1 MLWEEGNKGSQGAW
15 ELLGEEVASGE
26 VQLWP
31 VPLVLWSVNCVTD
44 PVLPGGKGA
53 GAPCPHQSIIG
64 HREDMTSQALPS
76 AKDNSLDKGVAVS
89 HAQPIPA
96 VAVRQTQWSGDR
108 DQGGTPA
115 VCSAVVREGF

>member
-1 MLWEEGNKGSQGAW
+1 MLWEGSQGAW

-31 VPLVLWSVNCVTD
+31 FPLVLRNVNCVTD
-44 PVLPGGKGA
+44 PVLPGGKGV
-53 GAPCPHQSIIG
+53 GAPYPHQSIIG

-89 HAQPIPA
+89 HAQSILTIA
-96 VAVRQTQWSGDR
+96 MRQT
-108 DQGGTPA
+108 
-115 VCSAVVREGF
+115 